1 MVRDGPRL
9 IRRWGVRVRAALLA
23 LCAAVA
29 YAVGWCIGRVVSFA
43 LWLWAAALHGYKDG
57 L

>member
-1 MVRDGPRL
+1 
-9 IRRWGVRVRAALLA
+9 VRAALLA
-23 LCAAVA
+23 ALAAVA
-29 YAVGWCIGRVVSFA
+29 YACGWLVGRVVSLA